1 MRYEERIPGDRP
13 RCLLLQPTARHEA
26 PALDAELAAIV
37 AAARAPLAAG
47 LLHVD
52 DWDVDL
58 MPWPDRKISRDERAG
73 HCAGQTLQFIR
84 EEVLPRHPGIPVI
97 LGGYSLAGLFALW
110 VATQCDAFAAVA
122 AASPSLWIEGWVPFA
137 REHAPR
143 TREVYLSLGDREETA
158 KNAAIA
164 RVGDCV
170 RAQHELLCGQLGPE
184 HCTLV
189 WEQGGHFSDNAGRL
203 ARAFAWCLG
212 QLGL

>member
-1 MRYEERIPGDRP
+1 M
-13 RCLLLQPTARHEA
+13 LQPTARHEA
-26 PALDAELAAIV
+26 PALDAELAAIS
-37 AAARAPLAAG
+37 AATDIPFAAG

-73 HCAGQTLQFIR
+73 HGAGQTLQFILDGI
-84 EEVLPRHPGIPVI
+84 LPRYPGLPVI

-110 VATQCDAFAAVA
+110 AAMQSDAFAAVA
-122 AASPSLWIEGWVPFA
+122 AASPSLWTEGWVPYA
-137 REHAPR
+137 RDHAPR
-143 TREVYLSLGDREETA
+143 AKDVYLSLGDREEVS

-170 RAQHELLCGQLGPE
+170 RAQHELLRGQLGPE

-189 WEQGGHFSDNAGRL
+189 WEQGGHFTDNADRL
-203 ARAFAWCLG
+203 ARAFAWCLER
-212 QLGL
+212 LSL

>member
-1 MRYEERIPGDRP
+1 M
-13 RCLLLQPTARHEA
+13 LQPTARHEA
-26 PALDAELAAIV
+26 PALDAELAAIS
-37 AAARAPLAAG
+37 AATDIPFAAG

-73 HCAGQTLQFIR
+73 QGARQTLQFILDGI
-84 EEVLPRHPGIPVI
+84 LPRYPGLPVI

-110 VATQCDAFAAVA
+110 AAMQSDAFAAVA
-122 AASPSLWIEGWVPFA
+122 AASPSLWTEGWVPYA
-137 REHAPR
+137 RDHAPR
-143 TREVYLSLGDREETA
+143 AKDVYLSLGDREEVS

-170 RAQHELLCGQLGPE
+170 RAQHELLRGQLGPE

-189 WEQGGHFSDNAGRL
+189 WEQGGHFTDNADRL
-203 ARAFAWCLG
+203 ARAFAWCLER
-212 QLGL
+212 LSL

>member
-1 MRYEERIPGDRP
+1 
-13 RCLLLQPTARHEA
+13 LQPTARHEA
-26 PALDAELAAIV
+26 PALEAELSAISAATDV
-37 AAARAPLAAG
+37 PFAAG

-73 HCAGQTLQFIR
+73 HCAGQSLRFILD
-84 EEVLPRHPGIPVI
+84 EVLPRYPGLPVI

-110 VATQCDAFAAVA
+110 AATQSDAFAAVA

-137 REHAPR
+137 RDHAPHAKD
-143 TREVYLSLGDREETA
+143 VYLSLGDREEVS

-170 RAQHELLCGQLGPE
+170 RAQDSLLREQLGPE

-189 WEQGGHFSDNAGRL
+189 WEQGGHFTDNAGRL

-212 QLGL
+212 RLER